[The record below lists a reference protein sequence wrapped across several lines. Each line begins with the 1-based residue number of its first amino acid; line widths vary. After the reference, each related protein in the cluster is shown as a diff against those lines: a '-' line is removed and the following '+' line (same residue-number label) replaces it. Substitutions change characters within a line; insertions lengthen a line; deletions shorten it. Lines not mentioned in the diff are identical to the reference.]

1 MTTPLHLTV
10 AKLELKQLEMLDKIR
25 KNNDEYIIRLITSTV
40 TDKFVTLNG
49 DWGLVT
55 GRDEECCVDGG
66 WENIVPEYE
75 LPKIHDFV
83 DEIKSGNAQ
92 NELSCKLK
100 SYNNKTID
108 VLWRGKYFP
117 EINGIIFIG
126 KVKK

>member
-10 AKLELKQLEMLDKIR
+10 AKLELKQLEMLDKIT
-25 KNNDEYIIRLITSTV
+25 KNNNECTIRLIASTI
-40 TDKFVTLNG
+40 TDKFVTVNG

-55 GRDEECCVDGG
+55 GRDEQCCIDGG

-75 LPKIHDFV
+75 LPKIYDFV
-83 DEIKSGNAQ
+83 DEIKSGYTQ
-92 NELSCKLK
+92 KELSCKLK

-108 VLWRGKYFP
+108 VLWKGKYFP